1 MTKLIKHIMF
11 KLIFMEQ
18 KSKFLL
24 KSCTLKFMTETK
36 K

>member
-24 KSCTLKFMTETK
+24 KSRTPKLMTERK